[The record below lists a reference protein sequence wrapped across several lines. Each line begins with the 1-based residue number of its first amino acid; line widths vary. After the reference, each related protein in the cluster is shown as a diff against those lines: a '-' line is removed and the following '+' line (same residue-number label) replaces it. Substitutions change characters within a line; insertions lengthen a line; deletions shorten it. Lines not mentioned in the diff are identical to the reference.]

1 MATHS
6 LVPRSLAA
14 ALRAVPDETL
24 AALLRARPD
33 LAVPVPADMEAL
45 TIRARTPASVSR
57 ALDRLDEFT
66 LRVLDGLRLVGTE
79 DEDGPVTSVNLLATV
94 TPDLS
99 DVGVAI
105 ATLRGLGLVWGP
117 DEELRHPAC
126 LAEVCG
132 PYPAGLGRPAAELS
146 SEAGKLVDDAAA
158 LRRTV
163 LAAPPQSRTVLDKLA
178 AGPPLGTVTDA
189 YAQTPADTPVR
200 WLLAHHLLVPVAADT
215 VELPRE
221 VGVLLRREAGPLG
234 TLRRQPELPQPISP
248 VAVDS
253 AGTAQVCEVVRLTD
267 LLLEVLT
274 AEAPPEVKSGGI
286 GMQALH
292 RLARTCDLSDAN
304 AALLLEACFAA
315 GLLGRD
321 GEAWMPSHGYDGW
334 RSAPLSMRWSRLAR
348 AWLDAERDIR
358 LLGARPGRTRP
369 STVLSPSLV
378 SHSAPRYRREVLRLL
393 AEQAPGTPID
403 TELTVEVCGWRHP
416 RRRAD
421 DAVRAVHTQAS
432 FLGIIARDA
441 VTEFG
446 RLLVAE
452 PDHDDPLGIHTPET
466 DPLHTTLDDLLPVP
480 IDEMVV
486 QGDLTVIVPGHP
498 SPLLAAELA
507 LVAERESPTVHRV
520 TEASLRAALD
530 AGYAREDIRGVFA
543 RRCPGELPQALDY
556 LIDDVAKRH
565 GGLRAG
571 YAGSYVRSE
580 DEALLV
586 QVLADRRLAD
596 AALRRLAP
604 TVIVSPMPLPG
615 LLSMLREAG
624 HTPVAED
631 SSGSIVIDKSV
642 APRATRV
649 VRPDKTADPTPRV
662 EGAPLAAL
670 VEHLKHTEPRAET
683 MARGQRLDED
693 AVEVLR
699 EAVPDRALVWVEY
712 VDGGGEPI
720 RKLLRPV
727 SMGAGYLR
735 AEDKRTDMLHTIAL
749 HTIRSATIASV

>member
-14 ALRAVPDETL
+14 ALRRLDDESL

-33 LAVPVPADMEAL
+33 LAVPVPANLEAL
-45 TIRARTPASVSR
+45 AGRARTAASVSR
-57 ALDRLDEFT
+57 ALDGLDEYT
-66 LRVLDGLRLVGTE
+66 LRVLDGLRLVGTT
-79 DEDGPVTSVNLLATV
+79 DTDGPVTSVSLLATV
-94 TPDLS
+94 TPDLA
-99 DVGVAI
+99 GTGAAI
-105 ATLRGLGLVWGP
+105 TTLRGLGLVWGP
-117 DEELRHPAC
+117 DEQLRHPAC

-146 SEAGKLVDDAAA
+146 EPAAALVADAAA

-163 LAAPPQSRTVLDKLA
+163 LAAPPASRTVLDKLA

-189 YAQTPADTPVR
+189 YAATPADTPVR

-234 TLRRQPELPQPISP
+234 QLRRQPELPAP
-248 VAVDS
+248 VPAAAVDS
-253 AGTAQVCEVVRLTD
+253 AGIAQVGEVVRLVD

-274 AEAPPEVKSGGI
+274 TEAPPEVKSGGL

-292 RLARTCDLSDAN
+292 RLARACDISDTN
-304 AALLLEACFAA
+304 AALLLEAAFAA

-321 GEAWMPSHGYDGW
+321 GESWLPGHGYDGW
-334 RSAPLSMRWSRLAR
+334 RSAPVAMRWARLVR
-348 AWLDAERDIR
+348 AWLDTERDIR

-378 SHSAPRYRREVLRLL
+378 SHKAPRYRRELLRLL
-393 AEQAPGTPID
+393 AEQPPGTPVPAD
-403 TELTVEVCGWRHP
+403 TAVDICGWRHP

-421 DAVRAVHTQAS
+421 EAVGAVHAQAS
-432 FLGIIARDA
+432 LLGVIARDA
-441 VTEFG
+441 ITGFG
-446 RLLVAE
+446 RVLIAE
-452 PDHDDPLGIHTPET
+452 PDVDDPLGVYAAET
-466 DPLHTTLDDLLPVP
+466 DPLLTALDDLLPAPV
-480 IDEMVV
+480 DEMIV
-486 QGDLTVIVPGHP
+486 QGDLSVIVPGQP

-507 LVAERESPTVHRV
+507 LVAERESPSVHRI

-530 AGYAREDIRGVFA
+530 AGYAREDVRGVFA
-543 RRCPGELPQALDY
+543 RRCRGELPQALDY

-571 YAGSYVRSE
+571 HAGSYLRSE
-580 DEALLV
+580 DEALLMG
-586 QVLADRRLAD
+586 VLADRRLAD

-604 TVIVSPMPLPG
+604 TVIVSPMPVSG
-615 LLSMLREAG
+615 LLAMLREAG

-631 SSGSIVIDKSV
+631 ASGSIVIDKSA
-642 APRATRV
+642 APRATRI
-649 VRPDKTADPTPRV
+649 VRPDATADPTPRV
-662 EGAPLAAL
+662 DGAPLLAL
-670 VEHLKHTEPRAET
+670 VEHLRLTPPRTGPAD
-683 MARGQRLDED
+683 RQLDED

-699 EAVPDRALVWVEY
+699 EALPVRALVWVEY
-712 VDGGGEPI
+712 ADGAGEPI

-727 SMGAGYLR
+727 SLGAGYLR
-735 AEDKRTDMLHTIAL
+735 AEDKRTDMMHTIAL
-749 HTIRSATIASV
+749 HTIRAATIASV